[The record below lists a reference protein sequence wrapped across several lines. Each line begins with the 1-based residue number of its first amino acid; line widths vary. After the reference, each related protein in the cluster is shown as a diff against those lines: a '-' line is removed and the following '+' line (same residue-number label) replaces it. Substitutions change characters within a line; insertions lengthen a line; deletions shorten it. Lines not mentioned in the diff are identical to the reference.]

1 MRSLAAAV
9 PSHYK
14 RLANA
19 EADKLFIDMLP
30 WLGLLVV
37 IVLVLG
43 GIAIWLRKKTSSPI
57 SNTSEGYTLQ
67 ELRRMHAEG
76 ELTDEEFEKA
86 REVMITGIKGRQ
98 DSDPGPSEEAETHP
112 NRPSD

>member
-14 RLANA
+14 RLMQA

-30 WLGLLVV
+30 WLGLLAAIV
-37 IVLVLG
+37 IVLG

-57 SNTSEGYTLQ
+57 SNSSQGYTLQ
-67 ELRRMHAEG
+67 ELRRMHREG
-76 ELTDEEFEKA
+76 ELTDEEFQKA
-86 REVMITGIKGRQ
+86 REVMITGIKGPT
-98 DSDPGPSEEAETHP
+98 DSDPGPSEGSETHP